1 MTEKE
6 KKYKAHYR
14 NVGKHLFRDNE
25 GYPINLKSHPAKVRD
40 TSRRERKYV
49 LVNYGWG
56 IKYANGSVEIPFDE
70 YGNSIPYEGY
80 WEARCRGC
88 LI

>member
-25 GYPINLKSHPAKVRD
+25 GYPINLKSHPVKVRD
-40 TSRRERKYV
+40 KSRYGSEV

-56 IKYANGSVEIPFDE
+56 INYGRGIIEVPFDIN
-70 YGNSIPYEGY
+70 GAPQPYKGF